1 MPTGPALGLLAS
13 SFSSVGPPPF
23 TPPPPFHTPALKV
36 GMVVAVLVVEVFY
49 STERRRWRRMRD
61 C

>member
-23 TPPPPFHTPALKV
+23 TPPPFHTPALKV